1 MNKKRNIIIGS
12 LALIITMMVG
22 YAIFSDTIT
31 INGTAT
37 AKGDFGITAECE
49 FVTED
54 YAFEDGLAV
63 EGSTG
68 KGSCNVSGKTVTTNS
83 TYSKPTENNT
93 YKVTLKNTGSIPAV
107 LKTVDSSNN
116 FDIEMKN
123 TGDVFYID
131 KQNSLMA
138 YYVVIKDGVQ
148 IDAAGD
154 QMVEQA
160 KITLQPNETITL
172 LIIEGWMNSEDLRL
186 ETQPVIPDEGVKMNY
201 NITFGFEQVTN

>member
-1 MNKKRNIIIGS
+1 
-12 LALIITMMVG
+12 
-22 YAIFSDTIT
+22 
-31 INGTAT
+31 
-37 AKGDFGITAECE
+37 
-49 FVTED
+49 
-54 YAFEDGLAV
+54 
-63 EGSTG
+63 
-68 KGSCNVSGKTVTTNS
+68 
-83 TYSKPTENNT
+83 
-93 YKVTLKNTGSIPAV
+93 
-107 LKTVDSSNN
+107 
-116 FDIEMKN
+116 MKN